1 MNISYIINFF
11 IFIPVVG
18 LLISIFIKD
27 KEGNEKIFARVL
39 EACAGLS
46 LLLSVGFITY
56 WLFHGMEM
64 INLKELTLYKTKNY
78 EFVVD
83 FFFDE
88 ITATYL
94 LVGSMITFLVGKYS
108 IYYMHREGGFK
119 RFFTTVLL
127 FFLGYNITIFS
138 GNFETLFIGWE
149 ILGITSFLLIAFY
162 RLRYLPVKN
171 AVRVFGVYRIGD
183 VGILMAMW
191 ASHHLWHEN
200 ITFLKLNNY
209 ELVHEHLVGHT
220 WVGVFISLMIL
231 IAAAAKSAQLPFSS
245 WLSRAMEGPTPSSA
259 IFYGSLS
266 VHFGVFLLLR
276 TYPFWESQTS
286 IRILIGVLGLFTAI
300 AAESIARVQSNIKS
314 QIAYASVAQI
324 GIMFIE
330 IALGLKYLVLFHFAG
345 NAFLRTYQLLVSPS
359 TVSYLLRDQFYHYQP
374 KKSSIEDNYSTKIKH
389 ALYYLSM
396 KEFYLDVIINKV
408 IFKNIKKLGDY
419 LNLIGIK
426 NILYSFIPFYV
437 LSIYIRLNDTFIPK
451 EIIAFFP
458 FGFAFF
464 GLLMVLR
471 AFSERQQPRFAWIL
485 LFLNHFWIALAISF
499 NEEFEWQEIGIYLSG
514 VVVFGV
520 FGYYLLSRLK
530 KLEPNHFSL
539 FQYYGHVKEHKALSF
554 AFLISCLG
562 LMGFPITYTFIGEDV
577 IYSHIGVNEY
587 YLAFFNASSYIIGG
601 IALIRLYA
609 RLFLGN
615 HVKTYHPTPL
625 KTA

>member
-1 MNISYIINFF
+1 MNISYIINYFV
-11 IFIPVVG
+11 FIPAIG
-18 LLISIFIKD
+18 FLISLLVKD
-27 KEGNEKIFARVL
+27 KEGNEKIFARIL
-39 EACAGLS
+39 EVCAGLS
-46 LLLSVGFITY
+46 LMLSVAFIGY
-56 WLFHGMEM
+56 WLFHGMET
-64 INLKELTLYKTKNY
+64 INLKELTLYKTHNY

-83 FFFDE
+83 FFFDAA
-88 ITATYL
+88 TATYL

-108 IYYMHREGGFK
+108 VYYMHREEGFK

-127 FFLGYNITIFS
+127 FFLGYNITIFA

-162 RLRYLPVKN
+162 RERYLPVKN

-200 ITFLKLNNY
+200 ITFLKLSNY
-209 ELVHEHLVGHT
+209 ELVHEHLSGHT

-231 IAAAAKSAQLPFSS
+231 IAATAKSAQLPFSS

-276 TYPFWESQTS
+276 TYPFWESQIS
-286 IRILIGVLGLFTAI
+286 IRILIGVLGLATAI
-300 AAESIARVQSNIKS
+300 VAESTARVQSNIKS

-330 IALGLKYLVLFHFAG
+330 IAFGLKYLALLHFAG

-374 KKSSIEDNYSTKIKH
+374 KQSSIEDTYSSKIKH
-389 ALYYLSM
+389 SLYYLSM
-396 KEFYLDVIINKV
+396 KEYYLDVIINKL
-408 IFKNIKKLGDY
+408 IFKNIKRLGGY
-419 LNLIGIK
+419 LNKLNLN

-437 LSIYIRLNDTFIPK
+437 ASIYIRINNTFIPK
-451 EIIAFFP
+451 EIIALFP

-471 AFSERQQPRFAWIL
+471 AFSERKHPRFAWIL
-485 LFLNHFWIALAISF
+485 LFLNHFWVALAISF
-499 NEEFEWQEIGIYLSG
+499 NDDFAWQEIGVYLSG
-514 VVVFGV
+514 VIVFGAI
-520 FGYYLLSRLK
+520 GYYLLTRLR

-539 FQYYGHVKEHKALSF
+539 YQYYGHVKEHKTLSI

-577 IYSHIGVNEY
+577 IYSHIRVNEY
-587 YLAFFNASSYIIGG
+587 YLALFNASSYIIGG
-601 IALIRLYA
+601 IALVRIYA

>member
-1 MNISYIINFF
+1 MNISYIINYFV
-11 IFIPVVG
+11 FIPAIG
-18 LLISIFIKD
+18 FLISLLIKD
-27 KEGNEKIFARVL
+27 KEGNEKIFARIL
-39 EACAGLS
+39 EICAGLS
-46 LLLSVGFITY
+46 LLLSLSFVGY
-56 WLFHGMEM
+56 WLFHGMET
-64 INLKELTLYKTKNY
+64 INLKELTLYKTSHY
-78 EFVVD
+78 EFVID

-108 IYYMHREGGFK
+108 VYYMHREEGFK

-127 FFLGYNITIFS
+127 FFLGYNITIFA

-162 RLRYLPVKN
+162 RERYLPVKN

-183 VGILMAMW
+183 VGIIMAMW

-209 ELVHEHLVGHT
+209 DLVHEHLAGHT

-231 IAAAAKSAQLPFSS
+231 IAAVAKSAQLPFSS

-276 TYPFWESQTS
+276 TFPFWESQIS
-286 IRILIGVLGLFTAI
+286 IRILIGVLGLSTAI
-300 AAESIARVQSNIKS
+300 VAESIARVQSNIKS

-330 IALGLKYLVLFHFAG
+330 IAFGLKYLALFHFAG

-374 KKSSIEDNYSTKIKH
+374 KKSSIEDSYSSKIKH
-389 ALYYLSM
+389 KLYYLSM
-396 KEFYLDVIINKV
+396 KEFYLDIIINKL
-408 IFKNIKKLGDY
+408 IFKNIKTLGGY
-419 LNLIGIK
+419 LNKLSLN
-426 NILYSFIPFYV
+426 NILYTFIPFYV
-437 LSIYIRLNDTFIPK
+437 FSIYIRLNNTFIPK
-451 EIIAFFP
+451 EIIAVFP
-458 FGFAFF
+458 FGFSFF

-471 AFSERQQPRFAWIL
+471 AFSERKQPRFAWIL
-485 LFLNHFWIALAISF
+485 LFLNHFWVALAISF
-499 NEEFEWQEIGIYLSG
+499 NEEFDWQEIGIYLSG
-514 VVVFGV
+514 VVVFGII
-520 FGYYLLSRLK
+520 GYYLLTRLR

-539 FQYYGHVKEHKALSF
+539 FQYYGHVKEHKTLSF

-601 IALIRLYA
+601 IALVRIYA

>member
-1 MNISYIINFF
+1 
-11 IFIPVVG
+11 
-18 LLISIFIKD
+18 
-27 KEGNEKIFARVL
+27 
-39 EACAGLS
+39 
-46 LLLSVGFITY
+46 
-56 WLFHGMEM
+56 
-64 INLKELTLYKTKNY
+64 
-78 EFVVD
+78 
-83 FFFDE
+83 
-88 ITATYL
+88 
-94 LVGSMITFLVGKYS
+94 
-108 IYYMHREGGFK
+108 
-119 RFFTTVLL
+119 
-127 FFLGYNITIFS
+127 
-138 GNFETLFIGWE
+138 
-149 ILGITSFLLIAFY
+149 
-162 RLRYLPVKN
+162 
-171 AVRVFGVYRIGD
+171 
-183 VGILMAMW
+183 
-191 ASHHLWHEN
+191 
-200 ITFLKLNNY
+200 
-209 ELVHEHLVGHT
+209 
-220 WVGVFISLMIL
+220 MIL

-300 AAESIARVQSNIKS
+300 VAESIARVQSNIKS

-330 IALGLKYLVLFHFAG
+330 IAFGLKYLVLFHFAG

-374 KKSSIEDNYSTKIKH
+374 KQSSIEDAYSSKLKH
-389 ALYYLSM
+389 ALYYMSM
-396 KEFYLDVIINKV
+396 KEFYLDVVINKL
-408 IFKNIKKLGDY
+408 IFKNIKKLGGY
-419 LNLIGIK
+419 LNKLSLN
-426 NILYSFIPFYV
+426 NILYSFIPFYIV
-437 LSIYIRLNDTFIPK
+437 SIYIRLNNTFIPN
-451 EIIAFFP
+451 EIIALFP

-471 AFSERQQPRFAWIL
+471 AFSERHQPRFAWIL

-499 NEEFEWQEIGIYLSG
+499 NEAFDWQEIGIYLSG
-514 VVVFGV
+514 VIVFGAI
-520 FGYYLLSRLK
+520 GYYLLTRLK
-530 KLEPNHFSL
+530 NLEPNNFSL
-539 FQYYGHVKEHKALSF
+539 YQYYGHVKEHQTLSI

-601 IALIRLYA
+601 IALVRIYA

>member
-11 IFIPVVG
+11 VFIPAFG
-18 LLISIFIKD
+18 FLLSLLIKD
-27 KEGNEKIFARVL
+27 KEGNEKIFAKIL
-39 EACAGLS
+39 EICSGLS
-46 LLLSVGFITY
+46 LILSLIFIGY
-56 WLFHGMEM
+56 WFYNGMHT
-64 INLKELTLYKTKNY
+64 INLKELTLYSTYNY

-94 LVGSMITFLVGKYS
+94 LVGSIITFLVGKYS
-108 IYYMHREGGFK
+108 VYYMHREDGFK

-209 ELVHEHLVGHT
+209 ELVHEHLTGHT
-220 WVGVFISLMIL
+220 WVGAFISLMIL

-276 TYPFWESQTS
+276 TFPFWESQTS
-286 IRILIGVLGLFTAI
+286 IRVLIIILGLATAI
-300 AAESIARVQSNIKS
+300 VAESIARVQSNIKS

-330 IALGLKYLVLFHFAG
+330 IAFGLKYLALFHFAG

-359 TVSYLLRDQFYHYQP
+359 TVSYLLRDQFYNYQP
-374 KKSSIEDNYSTKIKH
+374 KTSSIEDHYSTKWKH
-389 ALYYLSM
+389 ALYYFSL
-396 KEFYLDVIINKV
+396 KEFYLDIVINKL
-408 IFKNIKKLGDY
+408 IFNNIKKLGGY
-419 LNLIGIK
+419 LNMLTIN
-426 NILYSFIPFYV
+426 NILYSFIPFYLV
-437 LSIYIRLNDTFIPK
+437 SLYIRLNNTLIPD

-471 AFSERQQPRFAWIL
+471 AFSERHQPRFAWIL
-485 LFLNHFWIALAISF
+485 LFLNHFWVALAISF
-499 NEEFEWQEIGIYLSG
+499 NDEFDWEEIGIYLSG
-514 VVVFGV
+514 VIVFGAL
-520 FGYYLLSRLK
+520 GYYLLTRLRN
-530 KLEPNHFSL
+530 LEPNHFSL
-539 FQYYGHVKEHKALSF
+539 YQYYGHVKEHQTLSI

-562 LMGFPITYTFIGEDV
+562 LMGFPITYTFIGEDL
-577 IYSHIGVNEY
+577 IYSHIRVNEY
-587 YLAFFNASSYIIGG
+587 YLAFFNASSYIVGG
-601 IALIRLYA
+601 IALVRIYA